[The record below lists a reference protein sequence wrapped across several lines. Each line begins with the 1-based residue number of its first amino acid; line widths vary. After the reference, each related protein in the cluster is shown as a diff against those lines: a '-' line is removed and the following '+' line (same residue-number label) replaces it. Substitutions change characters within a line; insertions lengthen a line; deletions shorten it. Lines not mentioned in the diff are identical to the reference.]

1 MKNKIILFVSMFL
14 GGSVYAQ
21 SALLAYPTMSSELFI
36 ESGGA
41 YSSNLTKST
50 LSFSK
55 GNSSYTRGSGF
66 FIRPELDRE
75 ISIKAG
81 YQINPFVQVYG
92 GAGFDPWLGGFGGSL
107 GARAYT
113 NDGKWSAFFDLRL
126 GGLSI
131 GAVSSSLIAGA
142 AYKDFD
148 FGAGFTYYTDGY
160 TYILAPT
167 ILVIGYNIR
176 CYDHR

>member
-1 MKNKIILFVSMFL
+1 MKNKIILFGMILLCGRVF
-14 GGSVYAQ
+14 AQ
-21 SALLAYPTMSSELFI
+21 SALLTHPVISSDLANNYELTF
-36 ESGGA
+36 
-41 YSSNLTKST
+41 SSMTQST
-50 LSFSK
+50 TSFSK
-55 GNSSYTRGSGF
+55 DYSSYTRGSGF
-66 FIRPELDRE
+66 FLRPELDRE

-92 GAGFDPWLGGFGGSL
+92 GAGFDPWLGGIGGSL

-167 ILVIGYNIR
+167 FLIIGYNIR